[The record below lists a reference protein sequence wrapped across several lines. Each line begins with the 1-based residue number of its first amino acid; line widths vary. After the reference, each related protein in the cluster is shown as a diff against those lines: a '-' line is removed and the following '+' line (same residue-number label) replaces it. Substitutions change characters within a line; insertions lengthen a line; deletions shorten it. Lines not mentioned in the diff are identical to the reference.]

1 MEERPTLNR
10 SKLSAVALLAVVF
23 LAGGAAGWLLR
34 ETTDHDRG
42 GRGRGPDA
50 MVAYLTRELKLSA
63 AQSDSVRA
71 IFARHRPEI
80 EALWAQSRPRFDSI
94 KTRVRAEI
102 DAQLTPEQRAQH
114 QRLVE
119 EAEHHRR
126 GDSTKAKPEGGG
138 GRN

>member
-10 SKLSAVALLAVVF
+10 SKLSAVALLAAVF
-23 LAGGAAGWLLR
+23 FTGAAAGWALR
-34 ETTDHDRG
+34 QSTDHDRG

-50 MVAYLTRELKLSA
+50 MVAYLSRELKLTP

-71 IFARHRPEI
+71 IFARHRPET
-80 EALWAQSRPRFDSI
+80 EALWAQARPRFDSI

-119 EAEHHRR
+119 QAEHHRR
-126 GDSTKAKPEGGG
+126 GGDSTKAKPEGGQ
-138 GRN
+138 N

>member
-10 SKLSAVALLAVVF
+10 SKLAAVALLAAVF

-34 ETTDHDRG
+34 EGTDHEGRP
-42 GRGRGPDA
+42 RGRGPDA
-50 MVAYLTRELKLSA
+50 MVAYLSRELKLTP

-94 KTRVRAEI
+94 KVRVRAEI
-102 DAQLTPEQRAQH
+102 DAQLSPDQKVRH

-119 EAEHHRR
+119 EAEHHRK
-126 GDSTKAKPEGGG
+126 GDSTKAKPDG